1 MGVYRVF
8 FVKEVLVDAD
18 SFEDAV
24 ERAIDDDYIIM
35 CDEYL
40 DDERNTTDGGREDG
54 DE

>member
-1 MGVYRVF
+1 MSVYRVF

-18 SFEDAV
+18 NWDDAV
-24 ERAIDDDYIIM
+24 ERAQDDDYIM

-40 DDERNTTDGGREDG
+40 DDERNDTDGGCERG

>member
-1 MGVYRVF
+1 MSVYRVF

-24 ERAIDDDYIIM
+24 ERAIDDDYIM

-40 DDERNTTDGGREDG
+40 DDERNATDGGRECGG